1 MIERSF
7 PQSIEAEQ
15 AVLGAVFLKPTL
27 LPEINEILAS
37 VDFYRPE
44 HGVLYGHLQKMS
56 TAGEAID
63 LVTVTESMR
72 SRDLL
77 DKVGGLGFLTA
88 INQSVPTAANARHYV
103 DIVLEKS
110 RRRQII
116 DAGTA
121 IVNAAYDESIEIE
134 DVLDQSENTILAVTN
149 KEWGKQGSSM
159 TDILLNT
166 FSRIDALC
174 KNKGGI
180 TGIPTG
186 FVDFDR
192 LTAGLH
198 PSDFI
203 IIAARPSMGK
213 TAFALN
219 IAAHVALHQDKHVA
233 LFSLEMSDEQITERI
248 LCAEGAVD
256 SQKLRVGELNKDD
269 WDRMLCTAEMLGGE
283 NLQVDDTPE
292 ITAAALRQ
300 KARKIKSQHGLDLII
315 IDYLQLMEGSKGKTE
330 NRQQEIAEISRSLK
344 ALARELN
351 VPVIA
356 LSQLSRAVETR
367 QDKRPMLSDLR
378 ESGSLEQD
386 ADIVAF
392 LYRDDYYNPDSQNK
406 NITDLIIAK
415 HRNGPID
422 TIRLFFHKQFTNFS
436 NLTDSK
442 RQEVK
447 VNEQS

>member
-77 DKVGGLGFLTA
+77 DKIGGLGFLTA